1 MDLFLV
7 IVIAVSLSMDAF
19 SLSLAYG
26 TLGMQ
31 NKDKYILSLIVGV
44 FHFVMPLLGMF
55 VGNVFLNFIKINP
68 DIIVSIILSFIGLEM
83 IISSFK
89 ENDEVKLMKFY
100 EFFLFAFAVSIDSFS
115 VGITLTDLGE
125 NVILSPIIFSL
136 SSFIFTLLGLFIGN
150 KIEKLLG
157 KIATILGGGSLVII
171 GIVYII

>member
-7 IVIAVSLSMDAF
+7 IVIAISLSMDAF

-26 TLGMQ
+26 TLGMK
-31 NKDKYILSLIVGV
+31 NKDKYILSLIVGI

-68 DIIVSIILSFIGLEM
+68 DIIVSVILSFIGIEM

-115 VGITLTDLGE
+115 VGITLTDLGK

-136 SSFIFTLLGLFIGN
+136 SSFIFTLLGLSIGN

-157 KIATILGGGSLVII
+157 KIATIVGGVILVII
-171 GIVYII
+171 GLVYMI

>member
-7 IVIAVSLSMDAF
+7 IVIAISLSMDAF

-26 TLGMQ
+26 TLGMK
-31 NKDKYILSLIVGV
+31 NKDKYILSLIVGI
-44 FHFVMPLLGMF
+44 FHFVMPLLGMLI
-55 VGNVFLNFIKINP
+55 GNVFLNFIKINP
-68 DIIVSIILSFIGLEM
+68 DIIVSVILSFIGIEM

-125 NVILSPIIFSL
+125 NVILSPIVFSL
-136 SSFIFTLLGLFIGN
+136 SSFIFTLLGLSIGN

-157 KIATILGGGSLVII
+157 KIATIVGGVILVII
-171 GIVYII
+171 GLVYMI